1 MLLQAE
7 LKADTRD
14 MFLAKVLMGDFIATI
29 KFIFYTFLVLSYF
42 TTKVFSCFT
51 LVNLKSE
58 RGADD

>member
-1 MLLQAE
+1 MLLQVE

-14 MFLAKVLMGDFIATI
+14 TFLAKVLMGNFIDTI